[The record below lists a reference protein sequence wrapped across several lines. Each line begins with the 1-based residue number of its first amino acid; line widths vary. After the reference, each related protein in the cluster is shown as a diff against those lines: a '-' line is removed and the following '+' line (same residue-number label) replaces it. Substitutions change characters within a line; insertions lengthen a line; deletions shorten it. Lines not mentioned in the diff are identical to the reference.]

1 MEKNEIKVHVKSKHL
16 GSDERFTINKMLND
30 NYTPS
35 AIENMGYT
43 ATNVFY
49 CDAMQS
55 QQKGKIKKNHEEL
68 RKMFP
73 KGLDFRKIT
82 QADLN
87 YALNLWKFYKLINV
101 CSFVIY
107 LEQL

>member
-1 MEKNEIKVHVKSKHL
+1 MEKNEIKVHV
-16 GSDERFTINKMLND
+16 RFTINKMLND

-55 QQKGKIKKNHEEL
+55 QQKGKI
-68 RKMFP
+68 
-73 KGLDFRKIT
+73 
-82 QADLN
+82 
-87 YALNLWKFYKLINV
+87 
-101 CSFVIY
+101 
-107 LEQL
+107 